1 MIKCKH
7 STGLFINRSYMN
19 QVNSL
24 TSIPHE
30 PIVVVH
36 QATMVANHCVVP
48 ENIHTPPPPKEDHWK
63 FRGEGGF
70 KGSYFRG
77 VGGIHWKLLFQRVTN
92 HEQNNESNAQSIVSI
107 KTYIRCFQTKIITP
121 GH

>member
-48 ENIHTPPPPKEDHWK
+48 ENIHTPPPPRKIIGNSEG
-63 FRGEGGF
+63 RGGSKAVISEGLGGF
-70 KGSYFRG
+70 IGNYFSRG
-77 VGGIHWKLLFQRVTN
+77 
-92 HEQNNESNAQSIVSI
+92 
-107 KTYIRCFQTKIITP
+107 
-121 GH
+121 

>member
-7 STGLFINRSYMN
+7 STGLFIKSSYMN

-36 QATMVANHCVVP
+36 KATMVANYLHKTGIKWRTV
-48 ENIHTPPPPKEDHWK
+48 TPDKVWQNR
-63 FRGEGGF
+63 FLYFGVLNGNLGYV
-70 KGSYFRG
+70 GS
-77 VGGIHWKLLFQRVTN
+77 
-92 HEQNNESNAQSIVSI
+92 
-107 KTYIRCFQTKIITP
+107 
-121 GH
+121 

>member
-7 STGLFINRSYMN
+7 STGLFIKSSYMN

-36 QATMVANHCVVP
+36 KATMVANRLHK
-48 ENIHTPPPPKEDHWK
+48 T
-63 FRGEGGF
+63 
-70 KGSYFRG
+70 
-77 VGGIHWKLLFQRVTN
+77 GIKWGTVQPANKNLLFFKVWQDRFLYFGVLN
-92 HEQNNESNAQSIVSI
+92 GNLGYVGS
-107 KTYIRCFQTKIITP
+107 
-121 GH
+121 

>member
-7 STGLFINRSYMN
+7 STGLFIKSSYMN

-36 QATMVANHCVVP
+36 KATMVANYLHK
-48 ENIHTPPPPKEDHWK
+48 T
-63 FRGEGGF
+63 
-70 KGSYFRG
+70 
-77 VGGIHWKLLFQRVTN
+77 GIK
-92 HEQNNESNAQSIVSI
+92 
-107 KTYIRCFQTKIITP
+107 
-121 GH
+121 

>member
-7 STGLFINRSYMN
+7 STGLFIKSSYMN

-36 QATMVANHCVVP
+36 QATMVAKNLHKTGKWGTV
-48 ENIHTPPPPKEDHWK
+48 TPPNKNPLFLKSGK
-63 FRGEGGF
+63 I
-70 KGSYFRG
+70 GSCILGY
-77 VGGIHWKLLFQRVTN
+77 T
-92 HEQNNESNAQSIVSI
+92 
-107 KTYIRCFQTKIITP
+107 
-121 GH
+121 